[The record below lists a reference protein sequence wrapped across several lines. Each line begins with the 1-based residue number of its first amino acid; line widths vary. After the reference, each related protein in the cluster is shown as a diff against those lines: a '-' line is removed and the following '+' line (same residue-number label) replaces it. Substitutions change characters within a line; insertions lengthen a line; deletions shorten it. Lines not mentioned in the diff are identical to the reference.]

1 MQTFYQFISKPGI
14 KNLPEN
20 EQRRL
25 YYVYRNNYIYE
36 SAVLNSQKSTAVS
49 SGGSLKKQIEIIV
62 ENSLVRDATVVI
74 GWINGIQWENEDG
87 SIGLISRNDAFL
99 ATTTTNEFGTAIVD
113 FNPQW
118 IVTDFSTG
126 DPVQL
131 HAPIIS
137 YNGTTLEGN
146 DSITLT
152 SNVATPVLNPVTTA
166 ISEVEPYRS
175 LQQIP
180 AIEREEIFD
189 YLEEWTEST
198 ITPADR
204 ELITNGQRIRGDI
217 YEVLTRPTINSRA
230 LFEALELDE
239 REINIQPSPEVS
251 VVISSRVLQTP
262 IISGLDKFGNYV
274 GDRRRSAVSA
284 TSVKE
289 FAPVAASQ
297 REIERILGVT
307 ISDSEVKAN
316 LLKKLYQA
324 GLTAQEVLDF
334 LDENSADI
342 DFGNDQCCPTATVN
356 ITLIETDGVFTIL
369 SEKRLATG
377 ATAGSIL
384 GTEDTGRGATIITNK
399 EIPIENEEEVKGKWQ
414 YTSPVGES
422 LNGNSDLSGF
432 IVNSETTGKET
443 RKLRNVL
450 YTINVVDIEGDQQQT
465 SSIEYI
471 IVDDEPKFRT
481 VATGT
486 IISPVK
492 VIGDDGSDTPET
504 IEFVP
509 GSINRDQFVPSG
521 DPVTLELTN
530 REIGGRPSW
539 SGTGESL
546 LFWSGTNWIYSESGD
561 PRDELTGGDGDLPF
575 GQYSDRFRV
584 VKGLVQ
590 EPGAKPPGSGGGFI
604 LRPPTIT
611 VNN

>member
-62 ENSLVRDATVVI
+62 ENSLVRDATVVV

-180 AIEREEIFD
+180 DSEREEIFD

-217 YEVLTRPTINSRA
+217 YEVLTRPTANSRA

-239 REINIQPSPEVS
+239 REINIQPAPEVS

-307 ISDSEVKAN
+307 ISDSQVKAN
-316 LLKKLYQA
+316 LLKKLYQS

-384 GTEDTGRGATIITNK
+384 GTEDSGRGTTIITNK
-399 EIPIENEEEVKGKWQ
+399 EIPIENEEQVQSKWQ
-414 YTSPVGES
+414 YTSAVGES

-471 IVDDEPKFRT
+471 IVDNEPKFRT

-509 GSINRDQFVPSG
+509 GSINRGQFVPSG
-521 DPVTLELTN
+521 DPVPLELSN
-530 REIGGRPSW
+530 KEIGGRSSW
-539 SGTGESL
+539 SKTGTGES
-546 LFWSGTNWIYSESGD
+546 LFWSGTNWIYSEGGD
-561 PRDELTGGDGDLPF
+561 SREGLTGGDGDLPF
-575 GQYSDRFRV
+575 GQYSDKSRV
-584 VKGLVQ
+584 VRGLVQ
-590 EPGAKPPGSGGGFI
+590 EPDATPPGSGGGLI
-604 LRPPTIT
+604 IKK
-611 VNN
+611 